1 MGKKISHKM
10 KTAQIG
16 KCGELLVQYQLL
28 LRGVES
34 AQLTTDSGID
44 LVAYS
49 PRSARPVTIQVKA
62 NLRAKAGG
70 GKGKE
75 ALDWWI
81 PEENPA
87 HYVALV
93 DLSSQRVWLLSQAE
107 ISTLSQQ
114 TSSGRHHLYM
124 YVDPTVMPRTGRPV
138 HSYDFEKYLLQNRS
152 HKIFNV

>member
-1 MGKKISHKM
+1 M

-34 AQLTTDSGID
+34 AHLTTDSGID

-49 PRSARPVTIQVKA
+49 PRNARPITVQVKT

-75 ALDWWI
+75 ALDWWV
-81 PEENPA
+81 PEDSPA

-93 DLSSQRVWLLSQAE
+93 DLSSQRIWFLSQAE
-107 ISTLSQQ
+107 MSTLAQQ
-114 TSSGRHHLYM
+114 TSNGRHHLYM
-124 YVDPTVMPRTGRPV
+124 YVDPTVKPSKTGRPV
-138 HSYDFEKYLLQNRS
+138 HSYEFEKHLLQNRA
-152 HKIFNV
+152 HEIFDV